1 MKWLGGL
8 LLIAAF
14 TLPAFA
20 QVSVY
25 IEPRRPRFVRNAAVR
40 RPDPAS
46 SGSRATRLPTDA
58 TTAGC
63 QVTGIIRPTRAAT
76 GTIRSMMVTFARW
89 VASLT

>member
-1 MKWLGGL
+1 MKMKWLGGL

-58 TTAGC
+58 TTAAC
-63 QVTGIIRPTRAAT
+63 YSSPHLEPQVPCKRHL
-76 GTIRSMMVTFARW
+76 SK
-89 VASLT
+89 